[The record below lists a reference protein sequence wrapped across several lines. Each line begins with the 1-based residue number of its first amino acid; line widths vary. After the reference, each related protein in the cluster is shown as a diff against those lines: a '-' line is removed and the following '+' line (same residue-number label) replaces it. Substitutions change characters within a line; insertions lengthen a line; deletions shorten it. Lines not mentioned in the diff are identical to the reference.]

1 MNGQGCFSLTMFK
14 KHIQTVFTNLFQLQY
29 NYVESKL
36 LLVVMVY
43 LLIVPVI
50 KTVLN
55 CYDTEHLLLIKTLR
69 NL

>member
-1 MNGQGCFSLTMFK
+1 MNGHGCFFLTMFK
-14 KHIQTVFTNLFQLQY
+14 KHIQTVFTNLFQLEY

-36 LLVVMVY
+36 FLVMLV
-43 LLIVPVI
+43 VPVI

-55 CYDTEHLLLIKTLR
+55 CYDTEHLLLIKTLQ

>member
-1 MNGQGCFSLTMFK
+1 MFK
-14 KHIQTVFTNLFQLQY
+14 KHIQKVFNNLFQLEY

-36 LLVVMVY
+36 LLLVIVY
-43 LLIVPVI
+43 LLVVPVI

-55 CYDTEHLLLIKTLR
+55 CYDTEHLLLIKTLQ